1 MDREHRE
8 LSSKDKMLT
17 KRNVERHL
25 KQLKISLEN
34 TKKLVSF
41 YEEVL
46 ITWPDDKDIGHG
58 FTAIQVLTP
67 TSVEQNLQG
76 YKTIFDEMEKNNESY
91 ERIQGT
97 VSTPRS

>member
-1 MDREHRE
+1 MDGDLRE

-25 KQLKISLEN
+25 KKLKISLEN
-34 TKKLVSF
+34 TKKMVSF

-46 ITWPDDKDIGHG
+46 KTWPDDKDIGHG

-76 YKTIFDEMEKNNESY
+76 YKTIFDEMENND
-91 ERIQGT
+91 